1 MLQFL
6 WRRRISTLSSLL
18 SQQYLDSRAVFMYL
32 CNDLPSV
39 AVITRLNGGDAF
51 SMLKEVEN
59 WNIQRVWQHSHFDAD
74 AKELCF
80 NITLIKLFDK
90 RMIEIG
96 PNYVE
101 LLYSPQH
108 QAWAKQLLEQLAAL
122 QQPAAEMP
130 IALAQ
135 PVTVLGFAR
144 RFQEN

>member
-6 WRRRISTLSSLL
+6 WRRRIGSLSSLL

-32 CNDLPSV
+32 CHDLPSM
-39 AVITRLNGGDAF
+39 AVITQINGGDAF
-51 SMLKEVEN
+51 RLMKKVESEN
-59 WNIQRVWQHSHFDAD
+59 MQRIWQHCHFDAD
-74 AKELCF
+74 ARELCF
-80 NITLIKLFDK
+80 NITLIKLQGQ

-101 LLYSPQH
+101 LLFCTEQ
-108 QAWAKQLLEQLAAL
+108 QAWATLLIEQLAAL
-122 QQPAAEMP
+122 QQPVAEIPVAMV
-130 IALAQ
+130 Q

>member
-39 AVITRLNGGDAF
+39 AVITQLNGSDAL
-51 SMLKEVEN
+51 SMLEEVEN
-59 WNIQRVWQHSHFDAD
+59 WNIQRAWQHSHFDAD
-74 AKELCF
+74 TKELCF
-80 NITLIKLFDK
+80 NITLIKLFDN

-108 QAWAKQLLEQLAAL
+108 QAWAKQLVQQLAAL
-122 QQPAAEMP
+122 QQPAAEMS